1 MDGLGKYKEEC
12 GGPFLAV
19 ITDLNKKISALEK
32 QVAANNRV
40 ADLVLIEVKALFAS
54 TLAKIQL
61 SPEISVAKVQH
72 SFESKTKNDL
82 SKSNQNGQD
91 DQNVQEARRL
101 VLQI

>member
-1 MDGLGKYKEEC
+1 MDGLGKFKQEC

-19 ITDLNKKISALEK
+19 ITELNKKISALEK

-61 SPEISVAKVQH
+61 SPEISVAKP
-72 SFESKTKNDL
+72 NL
-82 SKSNQNGQD
+82 S
-91 DQNVQEARRL
+91 L
-101 VLQI
+101 VTREVLIPTRNPGTGNKMVHP